1 MMAVSLAFVVAG
13 TRGLD
18 FLLYIGLT
26 SFGVGFLSA
35 TWVQLYGYNRVE
47 AREKLEAD
55 AGYNTISSR
64 RYQLPLVDDQ
74 TGIVMRAANNSK
86 S

>member
-1 MMAVSLAFVVAG
+1 MRAIVGGSVIMMAVSLAFVVAG

-35 TWVQLYGYNRVE
+35 TWVQL
-47 AREKLEAD
+47 LSL
-55 AGYNTISSR
+55 IH
-64 RYQLPLVDDQ
+64 
-74 TGIVMRAANNSK
+74 I
-86 S
+86 